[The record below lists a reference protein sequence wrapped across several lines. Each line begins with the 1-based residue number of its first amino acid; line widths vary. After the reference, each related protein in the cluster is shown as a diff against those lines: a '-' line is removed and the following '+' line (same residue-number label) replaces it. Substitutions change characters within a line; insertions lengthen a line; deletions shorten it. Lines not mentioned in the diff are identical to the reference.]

1 MVVGDRAR
9 AQEAARTARSLDLVH
24 ALVAG
29 GDCIETPT
37 CCASDPPRPCSAIA
51 SWPINPGNVLR
62 SFTFG
67 HVRQLDRV
75 AEQALI
81 GAWAA
86 GAGPASAP

>member
-1 MVVGDRAR
+1 MTVELLRPGATASVLGHRVMAASTVG
-9 AQEAARTARSLDLVH
+9 T
-24 ALVAG
+24 
-29 GDCIETPT
+29 
-37 CCASDPPRPCSAIA
+37 
-51 SWPINPGNVLR
+51 WLR
-62 SFTFG
+62 GFTFG

>member
-1 MVVGDRAR
+1 MLRVGSAAAVLSHRVVA
-9 AQEAARTARSLDLVH
+9 
-24 ALVAG
+24 
-29 GDCIETPT
+29 
-37 CCASDPPRPCSAIA
+37 
-51 SWPINPGNVLR
+51 INPGDVLR